1 MAQPDR
7 DRLSLRAARRRHL
20 TILFSDLSEFT
31 ALTGSVEPEYC
42 VEVVDHLKRCADRV
56 ITKHGGIVVSFR
68 GDGVMAMFGYPEP
81 RDDDGRRATEAALEL
96 HKAIG
101 LIDASEATR
110 TMLPPLK
117 LHSGVHCGL
126 VLLIENDPGPGEYAL
141 MGEPPNIAARLSDAA
156 ASDEILVSAATL
168 SSDRHF
174 FEIRDRGELA
184 LHGKSA
190 PVAVIQ
196 VLSHA
201 RAHTRYQAR
210 TERGLTPFVG
220 RARELELLDRHLSR
234 VLAGESLT
242 VGVVAPAGV
251 GKTRLVEQFLG
262 RAYGSNVQVY
272 RGYCES
278 YLAAEPR
285 QPFLQI
291 MRQLGGVEEN
301 ADTAD
306 VQAALSQVRAALTS
320 GGTTPSDAA
329 ALALAELFAAAARQ
343 KPLILFIDDWQWADD
358 ATKQVLAA
366 VRQIEHGSLLI
377 VITTRDPLPAAAAGA
392 SELQVLPLTPFRED
406 ETLEAVLRLRPD
418 ADPFSTKQIQERSG
432 GNPLFIE
439 ELCHWSAREPASRS
453 VDRGDSTPAW
463 LSTLIESRVEQL
475 PAQQADIVRAAAVI
489 GAVVPAWLLEQLT
502 GCGDRDPELIELAER
517 DLIFPGEVP
526 GTLRFKHGITRDV
539 VYASVGLREREGLH
553 RRIGELLERRG
564 AEDGLEPLLEPLSY
578 HFRAASDHQ
587 RAAHYAELAGDKA
600 LAAAAPDRARGQYAS
615 ALAALDALPPSD
627 DGYARWS
634 SIVHRFGLACVF
646 DPARDQLALF
656 TRASRLAQ
664 ARTDETGLA
673 RAEYWLGFIHYAL
686 GDPGDAIEHYERAR
700 VHCARAL
707 DAAGDTGHQPQAI
720 EMQALGV
727 QLLATIG
734 QARASA
740 GQPEIALQLLDAAL
754 GVKRRHRRSEHPA
767 VGSAY
772 ALACKGAVL
781 GHVGRFVEA
790 YTCFDE
796 ALESI
801 HAGHSAVEASVLGWC
816 SAVCL
821 WHGRWAEAHECAT
834 RAQHLAQRA
843 GSLYVLAQGQA
854 VAAYAGWMLERSPD
868 AFDAIARAT
877 SWLERH
883 DKRLGI
889 SMNYGWLADVA
900 AVEERDVEVRLY
912 AARALR
918 RARHRDL
925 FGEPMAYRALAVT
938 AGRRRS
944 HAADDYLARAMASS
958 VNQGSPR
965 EQAVTLLQQGE
976 HAVRTG
982 RRGEAVDRLTR
993 ARAAFASLAMPWHD
1007 AAAVQC
1013 LEALPGAG
1021 SAV

>member
-1 MAQPDR
+1 MAQTDR
-7 DRLSLRAARRRHL
+7 ERLSLRAARRRHL

-31 ALTGSVEPEYC
+31 ALTGAVEPEYC
-42 VEVVDHLKRCADRV
+42 VEVVDHLKRCAQRV
-56 ITKHGGIVVSFR
+56 ITRHGGIVVSFR

-81 RDDDGRRATEAALEL
+81 KDDDGRRATEAALEL
-96 HKAIG
+96 HQAIG

-110 TMLPPLK
+110 MVLPPLK

-126 VLLIENDPGPGEYAL
+126 VLLIENDPAPGEYAL
-141 MGEPPNIAARLSDAA
+141 MGEAPNIAARLSDAA

-174 FEIRDRGELA
+174 FEIRDRGELT

-190 PVAVIQ
+190 PVPVIQ

-220 RARELELLDRHLSR
+220 RTRELELLDRHLSH
-234 VLAGESLT
+234 VLNGGSCT
-242 VGVVAPAGV
+242 VGIIAPAGV

-262 RAYGSNVQVY
+262 RAYGSDVQVY

-291 MRQLGGVEEN
+291 LRQLGDAELNGGTDDVRPALSHIRTALTAGATSS
-301 ADTAD
+301 ADTA
-306 VQAALSQVRAALTS
+306 
-320 GGTTPSDAA
+320 
-329 ALALAELFAAAARQ
+329 ALAFGELFAALARR

-366 VRQIEHGSLLI
+366 VRQIDHGSLLI
-377 VITTRDPLPAAAAGA
+377 VITTRDLLPDAATD
-392 SELQVLPLTPFRED
+392 LHVLPLTPFRED
-406 ETLEAVLRLRPD
+406 ETLEAVLKLRPD
-418 ADPFSTKQIQERSG
+418 ADPFSTRQIQERSG

-453 VDRGDSTPAW
+453 IDRGESTPAW

-475 PAQQADIVRAAAVI
+475 PAQQADIVRAAAVV
-489 GAVVPAWLLEQLT
+489 GVVVPAWLLGQLT
-502 GCGDRDPELIELAER
+502 GCGERDPELVALAER
-517 DLIFPGEVP
+517 DLIFPGDVP

-539 VYASVGLREREGLH
+539 VYASVGLRERERLH

-564 AEDGLEPLLEPLSY
+564 ADDGLEPLLEPLAY
-578 HFRAASDHQ
+578 HFRAANDLE

-600 LAAAAPDRARGQYAS
+600 LAAAAPDRARSQYAA
-615 ALAALDALPPSD
+615 ALAALDGLPPSD
-627 DGYARWS
+627 GTYARWS

-646 DPARDQLALF
+646 DPTRDQLALF
-656 TRASRLAQ
+656 TRASALAQ
-664 ARTDETGLA
+664 ARADETGLA

-686 GDPGDAIEHYERAR
+686 GDPGDAVEHYERAR
-700 VHCARAL
+700 AHCARAL
-707 DAAGDTGHQPQAI
+707 DAAQDAGEQARAV

-790 YTCFDE
+790 YACFDE

-821 WHGRWAEAHECAT
+821 WHGRWADARECAT
-834 RAQHLAQRA
+834 RAQNLAQRA
-843 GSLYVLAQGQA
+843 GSIYVLAQGQA
-854 VAAYAGWMLERSPD
+854 VAAYAGWMLERTPD

-900 AVEERDVEVRLY
+900 AVAGRHAEVRLY
-912 AARALR
+912 AARALS

-938 AGRRRS
+938 ARGRR
-944 HAADDYLARAMASS
+944 HTADEYLARAMTSA

-965 EQAVTLLQQGE
+965 ELAVTLLQQGE
-976 HAVRTG
+976 RAVHTG
-982 RRGEAVDRLTR
+982 RRGEAVDLLAR
-993 ARAAFASLAMPWHD
+993 ARAAFASLGMPWHD

-1013 LEALPGAG
+1013 LAELPNAE
-1021 SAV
+1021 SSV